1 MQNEIE
7 KTKKPKQYFL
17 KDYKTPDWEVRDLN
31 VKFQIFKDYCL
42 VTSQFTIK
50 KLNSQANSAA
60 LNGEDL
66 KLKKVSLN
74 SKFLPEINYSF
85 NEDHELVI
93 SNLKDKTYLL
103 EIVTEIDPFNNTS
116 LEGLY
121 SSGSILCTQCEAQ
134 GFRKITYFFDRPD
147 VMTNYTVTI
156 EADKT
161 QYPILLSNGDC
172 TLRKDLS
179 DGRHQVVW
187 KDPFKK
193 PCYLFALVAG
203 DLGVIKD
210 TFTTMSGKIV
220 QLEIYSP
227 HGTQHFCQFAMK
239 SLKSAMAWDE
249 KRFRR
254 EYDLSTY
261 MILATDDFNAG
272 AMENKGLNVF
282 NSRLVYADQETAT
295 DYDYFSIDSVIAHE
309 YFHNWTGNRVTLRD
323 WFHLSLKEGLTVF
336 RDQEY
341 SMDHYDRSIV
351 RIESVN
357 DLRNS
362 QFAEDAGP
370 NAHPIRPESCFAVD
384 NFFTSTIY
392 EKGAEVIRMMQT
404 MVGRPAFS
412 KGMDLY
418 FERHDGQAVI
428 IEDFAK
434 SISDANNQDWTQF
447 KQWYGVAGTPNVTIE
462 EKFDPKTK
470 TYEVS
475 LSQNKNPPFHIPLSI
490 GLFSKETKSDLLTEA
505 NLKIQQAPI
514 SVNSEN
520 QKILHLKEAKIQLKF
535 ANIESKPILSLNRG
549 FSAPINLDWTLSD
562 SEILDVIKS
571 DSDDFNRWD
580 FTQKLFTNKFNAIV
594 DKLENSNFK
603 AADSDSFSTELSA
616 LKDFSQS
623 TLSDSQMTAYAKS
636 LMLEIPTDSY
646 FLLQR
651 NRFQSRSYDLARQI
665 IKKALCN
672 ANQDGLLLIY
682 QSLQKE
688 IPNEF
693 SSHNMGSRN
702 LKNSCLYYLAVTAHG
717 QKLLEQQFETA
728 KNMTD
733 YLFAAAVMLNY
744 PGLRQKSIEQFY
756 QRFESNSLVLNK
768 WFGMQALSNH
778 PETFD
783 RVVKLSEHKDFNIKN
798 PNRVYSL
805 LSRFGDNLTRFH
817 SPDQDCYTFMAD
829 KLIEIDKLNPQVAA
843 RVAGCFDIWKKIDI
857 NQSAKVQK
865 QLERL
870 ERSGLSSNTYEIISK
885 QLK

>member
-1 MQNEIE
+1 MQNETE
-7 KTKKPKQYFL
+7 NSKKPKQYFL
-17 KDYKTPDWEVRDLN
+17 KDYKTPDWEVSDLHLT
-31 VKFQIFKDYCL
+31 FQIFKDHCL
-42 VTSQFTIK
+42 VTNQFTIR
-50 KLNSQANSAA
+50 KLNAEVSFAA
-60 LNGEDL
+60 LNGENL
-66 KLKKVSLN
+66 KLKKVTVN
-74 SKFLPEINYSF
+74 STSLPENKWVI

-93 SNLKDKTYLL
+93 SDLNDKISTI

-121 SSGSILCTQCEAQ
+121 GSGSILCTQCEAQ

-147 VMTNYTVTI
+147 VMTKYTVTI
-156 EADKT
+156 EADQT

-172 TLRKDLS
+172 ILKKELT
-179 DGRHQVVW
+179 DGRHQVIW

-210 TFTTMSGKIV
+210 TFKTMSGKIID
-220 QLEIYSP
+220 LEIYSP
-227 HGTQHFCQFAMK
+227 HGTQQFCEFAMK

-249 KRFRR
+249 KRFHR

-272 AMENKGLNVF
+272 AMENKGLNIF

-295 DYDYFSIDSVIAHE
+295 DQDYFSIDSVIAHE

-370 NAHPIRPESCFAVD
+370 NAHPIRPESCFSVD

-404 MVGRPAFS
+404 MVGRPAFA

-434 SISDANNQDWTQF
+434 AISDANNQDWTQF
-447 KQWYGVAGTPNVTIE
+447 KQWYGVAGTPKVTIE
-462 EKFDPKTK
+462 EKFDPLKK
-470 TYEVS
+470 SYEVS
-475 LSQNKNPPFHIPLSI
+475 ISQNKTPAFHIPLSI
-490 GLFSKETKSDLLTEA
+490 GLFSKEGKFDLLTDA
-505 NLKIQQAPI
+505 NLKSQNAQFTT
-514 SVNSEN
+514 NSEN
-520 QKILHLKEAKIQLKF
+520 QKILHLKDPKMKLEF
-535 ANIESKPILSLNRG
+535 NNIDSKPILSINRG
-549 FSAPINLDWTLSD
+549 FSAPINLDWNLSD
-562 SEILDVIKS
+562 SEILDVIKN

-580 FTQKLFTNKFNAIV
+580 LTQKLFTNKFNSIV
-594 DKLENSNFK
+594 DKIESSNFK
-603 AADSDSFSTELSA
+603 TTSSESFSTELSG
-616 LKDFSQS
+616 LKDFSRSVLQ
-623 TLSDSQMTAYAKS
+623 DSQLTAYAKS
-636 LMLEIPTDSY
+636 LLLEIPTDSY

-651 NRFQSRSYDLARQI
+651 NRFQSGSYDMARQI
-665 IKKALCN
+665 IKKTLFAEN
-672 ANQDGLLLIY
+672 HDELLLIY

-693 SSHNMGSRN
+693 SSHNMGARN
-702 LKNSCLYYLAVTAHG
+702 LKNSCLYYLAMGDQG
-717 QKLLEQQFETA
+717 QELLEQQFDTA

-733 YLFAAAVMLNY
+733 YQFASAIMLNF
-744 PGLRQKSIEQFY
+744 PMLRQKSINQFY
-756 QRFESNSLVLNK
+756 QRFEKNSLVLNK

-778 PETFD
+778 PETFSQ
-783 RVVKLSEHKDFNIKN
+783 VVKLVDHKDFNIKN

-805 LSRFGDNLTRFH
+805 LSRFGDNLIRFH

-843 RVAGCFDIWKKIDI
+843 RVAGCFDIWKELDI
-857 NQSAKVQK
+857 LQSAKAHK

-870 ERSGLSSNTYEIISK
+870 VRSGLSSNTFEIISK